1 MIICG
6 LRKNIKKTYRNICR
20 TRKIKNNNRKNRKKV
35 KQMKK
40 KNKIYELIGRATTK
54 ILAFLLI
61 ETSLYYT
68 LIYILDN
75 CITVYK

>member
-1 MIICG
+1 
-6 LRKNIKKTYRNICR
+6 
-20 TRKIKNNNRKNRKKV
+20 
-35 KQMKK
+35 MKR

-61 ETSLYYT
+61 ETGLYYT

-75 CITVYK
+75 CITVYR